1 MSLNELLYEVVQ
13 STGPHA
19 LWILFGASM
28 MEYVFPPFPGDT
40 VTLLGAYYSVVGVLS
55 IPWVFLAVT
64 AGSVMGSALDYWIGI
79 RIRDYA
85 QAKPRLPF
93 LLRWMSLEK
102 IQKIEES
109 WRRRGDVLILFNRFI
124 PGIRGLFFVAAGM
137 GRIHFRR
144 VMLLGAVSASLWNA
158 LLLGVGYLVG
168 ANLEELQRILATYSA
183 LAWSVLGLL
192 FLLFVGRAIWRRRRE
207 RRREERTCPR

>member
-1 MSLNELLYEVVQ
+1 
-13 STGPHA
+13 
-19 LWILFGASM
+19 
-28 MEYVFPPFPGDT
+28 
-40 VTLLGAYYSVVGVLS
+40 
-55 IPWVFLAVT
+55 
-64 AGSVMGSALDYWIGI
+64 
-79 RIRDYA
+79 
-85 QAKPRLPF
+85 
-93 LLRWMSLEK
+93 RWMSLEK

-192 FLLFVGRAIWRRRRE
+192 FLLFVGRVIWRRRRE